1 MRERRVCAAVSLGT
15 AALTALLTGCA
26 PWLAA
31 NPQFASDK
39 AHNPSGPA
47 TTTPAGGPPAIA
59 VPKNELGWKD
69 CTAKVFGDA
78 GTPPA
83 PGVVLE
89 CATYDADLDPIAGAT
104 GTVSIGAV
112 RARSVQTPPDA
123 GPLVFTTGTDIPSSM
138 QLPVWLSR
146 SGADVLKS

>member
-1 MRERRVCAAVSLGT
+1 MRDRRVWASRAIVSLGT

-47 TTTPAGGPPAIA
+47 TTKPAGGPPAIA

-69 CTAKVFGDA
+69 CTSRVFGDA
-78 GTPPA
+78 GTPAA
-83 PGVVLE
+83 PGVK
-89 CATYDADLDPIAGAT
+89 
-104 GTVSIGAV
+104 IG
-112 RARSVQTPPDA
+112 RASCRERV
-123 GPLVFTTGTDIPSSM
+123 
-138 QLPVWLSR
+138 
-146 SGADVLKS
+146 